1 MAAVK
6 YRSMMNP
13 SDAIIWHI
21 EQDPLLQSTI
31 MAVWELEAE
40 PTAERMRESAIRM
53 MTSIKRLHQRVEPAR
68 PRPRWVDVPG
78 ISIDD
83 HFSTH
88 SLGGT
93 ATMADALAFAET
105 WVREPFERTKPLWR
119 LGLLTGLEGGRA
131 AVVIKVHHAIADGIG
146 LVLMLAAFTDLEPNP
161 TERFTV
167 EHPELDLAR
176 ARWSRSRRWAHRARA
191 VARTVRSGPV
201 AGTKRGIAT
210 LVSMTKVV
218 WPHRT
223 PHSRLM
229 TGRSTR
235 VHLDQ
240 RTIPL
245 RALKDAGR
253 AAGVSLNDAFVT
265 IVADAV
271 GRYHDLH
278 GTPCDSLRIH
288 MPVNVR
294 NDRTATL
301 AGNQFVPARI
311 SLQVPPRNH
320 ATGFGSV
327 RQQIERLRAEPGL
340 PHINAVSAA
349 VHRTGVAMTRSIIGG
364 MMKGVDVLA
373 SNVPGPNFP
382 LYLAG
387 VRVDHF
393 VAYGPPAGAALNVT
407 LFSYRSAVTLG
418 ITTDAAAIPDR
429 EGFLAC
435 VDASISHCSASRPPS
450 LRTPESTPDGPRP
463 TAWFGLRH
471 PLPPAGCRT
480 AEDRLKLERRPTRD
494 QAEFSTQRANRYSN
508 ITQGGDDPGGCGQS
522 IAAIRDPLRT

>member
-1 MAAVK
+1 MLNTGPLRADGNHVAAVK
-6 YRSMMNP
+6 YRSMMNA

-31 MAVWELEAE
+31 MAVWELEVE
-40 PTAERMRESAIRM
+40 PTPERMRESAIRM
-53 MTSIKRLHQRVEPAR
+53 MTSIERLHQRVEPGR
-68 PRPRWVDVPG
+68 PRPRWVDVPD

-83 HFSTH
+83 HFSSH

-93 ATMADALAFAET
+93 ASMADALAFAEL
-105 WVREPFERTKPLWR
+105 WVREPFDRTKPLWR
-119 LGLLTGLEGGRA
+119 LGLLTGLDSGRA

-161 TERFTV
+161 TKRFTAD
-167 EHPELDLAR
+167 HLELDPGR
-176 ARWSRSRRWAHRARA
+176 ARWSRSRRWAHRAR
-191 VARTVRSGPV
+191 VTARTVRSGPA

-235 VHLDQ
+235 LQLDA
-240 RTIPL
+240 RSIPL

-253 AAGVSLNDAFVT
+253 AAGVSLNDAFVAL
-265 IVADAV
+265 IADAV
-271 GRYHDLH
+271 GRYHDRH
-278 GTPCDSLRIH
+278 GVPCGTLRIH

-294 NDRTATL
+294 NARTATL

-311 SLQVPPRNH
+311 SLEVPPRNH
-320 ATGFGSV
+320 AHGLGRVSD
-327 RQQIERLRAEPGL
+327 QIERLRAEPGL

-349 VHRTGVAMTRSIIGG
+349 VQRTGVTMTRLIIGG

-387 VRVDHF
+387 ARVEQF

-407 LFSYRSAVTLG
+407 LFSYRSTVHLG
-418 ITTDAAAIPDR
+418 ITTDAAAITDR
-429 EGFLAC
+429 AGFLDC
-435 VDASISHCSASRPPS
+435 LDASIAHLVGEHQRVPA
-450 LRTPESTPDGPRP
+450 
-463 TAWFGLRH
+463 TA
-471 PLPPAGCRT
+471 
-480 AEDRLKLERRPTRD
+480 
-494 QAEFSTQRANRYSN
+494 
-508 ITQGGDDPGGCGQS
+508 
-522 IAAIRDPLRT
+522 

>member
-6 YRSMMNP
+6 YRSMMNA

-31 MAVWELEAE
+31 MAVWELESE
-40 PTAERMRESAIRM
+40 PTPERMRESAIRM
-53 MTSIKRLHQRVEPAR
+53 MTSIDRLHQRVEAGR
-68 PRPRWVDVPG
+68 PRPRWVEVPD

-83 HFSTH
+83 HYASH
-88 SLGGT
+88 HLGGA
-93 ATMADALAFAET
+93 ATMGDALAFAER

-119 LGLLTGLEGGRA
+119 LGLLTGLEDGKA

-161 TERFTV
+161 TERFV
-167 EHPELDLAR
+167 ADHLDRDDGPR
-176 ARWSRSRRWAHRARA
+176 AHWSTSRRWAHRARA
-191 VARTVRSGPV
+191 AWHTLRQGPAAGVRHGL
-201 AGTKRGIAT
+201 AT

-235 VHLDQ
+235 LQLDA
-240 RTIPL
+240 RSIPL
-245 RALKDAGR
+245 RALKEAGR
-253 AAGVSLNDAFVT
+253 SAGVSLNDAFVAL
-265 IVADAV
+265 IADAV
-271 GRYHDLH
+271 GRYHDRH
-278 GTPCDSLRIH
+278 GVECDTLRIH

-294 NDRTATL
+294 NARTATL
-301 AGNQFVPARI
+301 AGNQFVPARM
-311 SLQVPPRNH
+311 SLQVPPRNNAH
-320 ATGFGSV
+320 GLGRVSD
-327 RQQIERLRAEPGL
+327 QIERLRAEPGL

-349 VHRTGVAMTRSIIGG
+349 VQRTGVMMTRLIIGG

-387 VRVDHF
+387 QRVEEF

-407 LFSYRSAVTLG
+407 LFSYRSTVHLG
-418 ITTDAAAIPDR
+418 ITTDAAAITDR
-429 EGFLAC
+429 AGFLEC
-435 VDASISHCSASRPPS
+435 LDASIAHLVGDHQPVPASV
-450 LRTPESTPDGPRP
+450 
-463 TAWFGLRH
+463 
-471 PLPPAGCRT
+471 
-480 AEDRLKLERRPTRD
+480 
-494 QAEFSTQRANRYSN
+494 
-508 ITQGGDDPGGCGQS
+508 
-522 IAAIRDPLRT
+522 